1 MFDKIYNGLDQLCEQ
16 YGVQNLETVGRTYVA
31 CGGLKVCE
39 SEMDPRLL
47 GDHHSVRVANF
58 AINVISFINGITLID
73 GTKAKINIG
82 IHTGEAIVGVF
93 GEIKPQFSIIGQ
105 TLIKTQQIQ

>member
-1 MFDKIYNGLDQLCEQ
+1 M
-16 YGVQNLETVGRTYVA
+16 A

-58 AINVISFINGITLID
+58 ATSALSFINGITIID
-73 GTKAKINIG
+73 GTKAKISIG

-93 GEIKPQFSIIGQ
+93 GEIKP
-105 TLIKTQQIQ
+105 